1 MNDQQPTPSFDESV
15 AQVMQTL
22 PPVIRTYLAQGKY
35 TMVTKGLMTKYG
47 LRIDQGGV
55 LEREIMLLLM
65 GIENPDEFTQA
76 LVEEARID
84 PKAVANI
91 VQDINTQIFVPLREE
106 EMKSKAAGVQPIAA
120 QPQRPVNAPVPNY
133 TAPVAE
139 LPRGSYAPPP
149 QSPRY
154 PGQENANVNAFVRR
168 VPQGPLNTDR
178 PSVSVIPPPSPVAS
192 DKWQGASPTPSSAPA
207 ARPQIP
213 VPQMPIPTPLQQ
225 ALRSVVPPANLPGAM
240 PPRPDVSDKVQ
251 GVSSSVPL
259 RPSNLPLTPSSA
271 PYSSDPYH
279 EPIE

>member
-1 MNDQQPTPSFDESV
+1 MDQNQPELTLEESIK
-15 AQVMQTL
+15 QVMQTL

-35 TMVTKGLMTKYG
+35 TMVAKGLMTKYG

-76 LVEEARID
+76 LVEEAHVD
-84 PKAVANI
+84 PKAVADI

-106 EMKSKAAGVQPIAA
+106 EMKSKTANAQSAAA
-120 QPQRPVNAPVPNY
+120 QPARPVNAPVPNY

-168 VPQGPLNTDR
+168 VPQGPLNTGR
-178 PSVSVIPPPSPVAS
+178 PTVSVIPPPAPV
-192 DKWQGASPTPSSAPA
+192 
-207 ARPQIP
+207 ARPQSIPVIP
-213 VPQMPIPTPLQQ
+213 VPQMPTPT
-225 ALRSVVPPANLPGAM
+225 PPANLPGAL
-240 PPRPDVSDKVQ
+240 PPQPAEPRF
-251 GVSSSVPL
+251 VP
-259 RPSNLPLTPSSA
+259 PPAPTA